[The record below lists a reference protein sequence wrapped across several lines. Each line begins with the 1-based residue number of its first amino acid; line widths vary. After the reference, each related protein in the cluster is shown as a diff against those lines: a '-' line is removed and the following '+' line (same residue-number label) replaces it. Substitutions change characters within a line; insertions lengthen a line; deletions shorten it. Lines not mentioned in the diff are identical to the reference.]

1 MKPTSNNIAGVIL
14 AGLWLTSATVV
25 RAATTATLDFLQGT
39 PGSELTIGNLVF
51 YNFSLPAQTPFTVDL
66 SHITVEAYQ
75 DAGTLDYGIRFDSAD
90 WHISGASASYDMTFG
105 FNVRTDDG
113 RALIE
118 DDTLLITGSSNAGYF
133 RVIEDITN
141 TDGLLAHGDAYVDLP
156 GSGTHNADHMT
167 FAPQSDISINKD
179 FSMGTFTDPGGQE
192 TVSEISQIF
201 SQVPES
207 GSSTLLM
214 LGGLGLLARRQRA

>member
-75 DAGTLDYGIRFDSAD
+75 DAGTLDYGIRFDSAEFGKF
-90 WHISGASASYDMTFG
+90 IMT
-105 FNVRTDDG
+105 
-113 RALIE
+113 
-118 DDTLLITGSSNAGYF
+118 
-133 RVIEDITN
+133 
-141 TDGLLAHGDAYVDLP
+141 
-156 GSGTHNADHMT
+156 
-167 FAPQSDISINKD
+167 
-179 FSMGTFTDPGGQE
+179 E
-192 TVSEISQIF
+192 TVKWGKVIKAAHIKVE
-201 SQVPES
+201 
-207 GSSTLLM
+207 
-214 LGGLGLLARRQRA
+214 